1 MREGPGAHKQI
12 HDISTEVEAL
22 RDSHVSASS
31 DFGAGNCGKRGGR
44 AFWGASVPSEIGK
57 SEGGLWK
64 EEQTQTSKSPF
75 SELSA
80 SGLLQRIPLEDIEQQ
95 ASWQAGR
102 PYPEIFLGA
111 STRNPLAAWLDVLER
126 MSWVLAL

>member
-1 MREGPGAHKQI
+1 MPSVSFSAGLLADCILADLLDRPETQVRDLSDVDMHLRGEGVDAVQLPKT
-12 HDISTEVEAL
+12 S
-22 RDSHVSASS
+22 
-31 DFGAGNCGKRGGR
+31 KRGERGQR
-44 AFWGASVPSEIGK
+44 RQ
-57 SEGGLWK
+57 
-64 EEQTQTSKSPF
+64 EQTSTSPL

-111 STRNPLAAWLDVLER
+111 SDRKMGLADCGQWGEPVRRQAGLLV
-126 MSWVLAL
+126 MC